1 MLGLSAERIK
11 ILARRRPSVS
21 VYPLPA
27 KGEVMSTA
35 KHEKQMN
42 GVTDW
47 ERAEV
52 ERANN
57 SGLPAVVFVH
67 GLWLLPSS
75 WDGWRKVFED
85 NGYITVAPGWPDD
98 PRTREEAYA
107 NPGVFAGKSVQDVT
121 DHYLAV
127 ISELVKKPA
136 VIGHSFGGLI
146 VQKIADEGAAAAT
159 VAIDNAPIKGV
170 LPLPL
175 SALKSGSPVLRN
187 PANRHKA
194 IALTFEQFQYGW
206 ANNLDEAEAR
216 QLYDTYHVPASGE
229 PLFEAGFANFMLGGD
244 TSVDVKNPNRGP
256 LLIISG
262 TNDTTAPRA
271 FTHGSYKKQLK
282 NPEVTEYV
290 EIEGRGHS
298 LILDHGWPDVANPA
312 LTFIKRFL

>member
-1 MLGLSAERIK
+1 MT
-11 ILARRRPSVS
+11 
-21 VYPLPA
+21 
-27 KGEVMSTA
+27 TA
-35 KHEKQMN
+35 KHAKQTN

-52 ERANN
+52 ERANS
-57 SGLPAVVFVH
+57 SGLSPVVFVH

-75 WDGWRKVFED
+75 WDGWRKLFED
-85 NGYITVAPGWPDD
+85 NGYITLAPGWPDD
-98 PRTREEAYA
+98 PRTREQAYA

-127 ISELVKKPA
+127 ISELNTKPA

-282 NPEVTEYV
+282 NPETTEYV

-298 LILDHGWPDVANPA
+298 LILDHGWPEVANPA

>member
-1 MLGLSAERIK
+1 MT
-11 ILARRRPSVS
+11 
-21 VYPLPA
+21 
-27 KGEVMSTA
+27 TA
-35 KHEKQMN
+35 KHEKQTN

-57 SGLPAVVFVH
+57 SGLSPVVFVH

-75 WDGWRKVFED
+75 WDGWRKLFED
-85 NGYITVAPGWPDD
+85 NGYITLAPGWPDD
-98 PRTREEAYA
+98 PRTREQAYA
-107 NPGVFAGKSVQDVT
+107 NPNVFAGKSVQDVT

-127 ISELVKKPA
+127 ISELTTKPA

-216 QLYDTYHVPASGE
+216 RLYDTYHVPASGE

-262 TNDTTAPRA
+262 TNDTTVPRA

-282 NPEVTEYV
+282 NPETTEYV

-298 LILDHGWPDVANPA
+298 LVLDHGWPDVANPA
-312 LTFIKRFL
+312 LAFLKRFL

>member
-1 MLGLSAERIK
+1 MT
-11 ILARRRPSVS
+11 
-21 VYPLPA
+21 
-27 KGEVMSTA
+27 TA
-35 KHEKQMN
+35 KHEKQTN

-52 ERANN
+52 ERANT
-57 SGLPAVVFVH
+57 SGLSPVVFVH

-75 WDGWRKVFED
+75 WGGWRKLFED

-98 PRTREEAYA
+98 PRTREQAYA

-127 ISELVKKPA
+127 ISELTTKPA

-146 VQKIADEGAAAAT
+146 VQKIADDGAAAAT

-175 SALKSGSPVLRN
+175 SALKSGAPVLRN

-271 FTHGSYKKQLK
+271 FTHGSFKKQLK

-312 LTFIKRFL
+312 LTFIKRFLWLEVCGARHAHWPVGKSRDVHRS

>member
-1 MLGLSAERIK
+1 MT
-11 ILARRRPSVS
+11 
-21 VYPLPA
+21 
-27 KGEVMSTA
+27 TA
-35 KHEKQMN
+35 KQN
-42 GVTDW
+42 QTNASVVTDW

-57 SGLPAVVFVH
+57 SGLSPVVFVH

-75 WDGWRKVFED
+75 WDGWRKLFED
-85 NGYITVAPGWPDD
+85 NGYIPLAPGWPDD
-98 PRTREEAYA
+98 PRTREQAYA

-127 ISELVKKPA
+127 ISELTTKPA

-216 QLYDTYHVPASGE
+216 KLDDNYHVPASGE
-229 PLFEAGFANFMLGGD
+229 PLFEAGFSNFIPRGG
-244 TSVDVKNPNRGP
+244 TSVDVKKPNPGP
-256 LLIISG
+256 PLIISG
-262 TNDTTAPRA
+262 TNNTTPPPA

-282 NPEVTEYV
+282 NPHGTEYV

-312 LTFIKRFL
+312 LTFLKRFM

>member
-11 ILARRRPSVS
+11 TLAHRRPSVS

-27 KGEVMSTA
+27 KGEVMTTA

-98 PRTREEAYA
+98 PRTREQAYA
-107 NPGVFAGKSVQDVT
+107 NPGVFAGKPVQDVT

-282 NPEVTEYV
+282 NPETTEYV

-312 LTFIKRFL
+312 LTFLKRFL

>member
-1 MLGLSAERIK
+1 MTTAKQNETN
-11 ILARRRPSVS
+11 PSV
-21 VYPLPA
+21 
-27 KGEVMSTA
+27 
-35 KHEKQMN
+35 
-42 GVTDW
+42 VTDW

-52 ERANN
+52 ERANS
-57 SGLPAVVFVH
+57 SGLSPVVFVH

-75 WDGWRKVFED
+75 WDGWRKLFED
-85 NGYITVAPGWPDD
+85 NGYITLAPGWPDD
-98 PRTREEAYA
+98 PRTREQAYA
-107 NPGVFAGKSVQDVT
+107 NPSVFAGKSVQDVT

-127 ISELVKKPA
+127 ISELTKKPA

-175 SALKSGSPVLRN
+175 SALKSGAPVLRN

-194 IALTFEQFQYGW
+194 VALTFEQFQYGW
-206 ANNLDEAEAR
+206 ANNLDEAEGR
-216 QLYDTYHVPASGE
+216 RLYDTYHVPASGE
-229 PLFEAGFANFMLGGD
+229 PLFEAGFANFMLHGD
-244 TSVDVKNPNRGP
+244 TKVDVKNPNRGP

-271 FTHGSYKKQLK
+271 FTDGSYEKQQK
-282 NPEVTEYV
+282 NPQVTEYV

-298 LILDHGWPDVANPA
+298 LILDHGWPDVAAPA
-312 LTFIKRFL
+312 LTFIQRFL

>member
-1 MLGLSAERIK
+1 MT
-11 ILARRRPSVS
+11 
-21 VYPLPA
+21 
-27 KGEVMSTA
+27 TA
-35 KHEKQMN
+35 KHEKQTN

-57 SGLPAVVFVH
+57 SGLSPVVFVH

-75 WDGWRKVFED
+75 WDGWRKLFED
-85 NGYITVAPGWPDD
+85 NGYITLAPGWPDD
-98 PRTREEAYA
+98 PRTREQAYA
-107 NPGVFAGKSVQDVT
+107 DPNVFAGKSVQDVT

-194 IALTFEQFQYGW
+194 IALTFE
-206 ANNLDEAEAR
+206 
-216 QLYDTYHVPASGE
+216 
-229 PLFEAGFANFMLGGD
+229 AGFANFMLGGD

-256 LLIISG
+256 LMIISG

-282 NPEVTEYV
+282 NPETTEYV

-312 LTFIKRFL
+312 LTFLKRFL

>member
-1 MLGLSAERIK
+1 
-11 ILARRRPSVS
+11 
-21 VYPLPA
+21 
-27 KGEVMSTA
+27 
-35 KHEKQMN
+35 
-42 GVTDW
+42 
-47 ERAEV
+47 
-52 ERANN
+52 
-57 SGLPAVVFVH
+57 VVFVH

-75 WDGWRKVFED
+75 WDGWRKLFED

-121 DHYLAV
+121 DHCLAV
-127 ISELVKKPA
+127 ISELARKPA

-194 IALTFEQFQYGW
+194 FALTFEQFQYGW

-290 EIEGRGHS
+290 EVEGRGHS
-298 LILDHGWPDVANPA
+298 LILDHGWSDVADPA
-312 LTFIKRFL
+312 LSFVKRFL

>member
-1 MLGLSAERIK
+1 MT
-11 ILARRRPSVS
+11 
-21 VYPLPA
+21 
-27 KGEVMSTA
+27 TA
-35 KHEKQMN
+35 KQTN

-52 ERANN
+52 EQANN
-57 SGLPAVVFVH
+57 SGLSPVVFVH

-75 WDGWRKVFED
+75 WDQWRKLFED
-85 NGYITVAPGWPDD
+85 NGYVTLAPGWPDD
-98 PRTREEAYA
+98 PRTRQEAFA
-107 NPGVFAGKSVQDVT
+107 NPSVFAGKSVQAVT

-127 ISELVKKPA
+127 ISGLSKKPA

-146 VQKIADEGAAAAT
+146 VQKIADKGAAAAT

-187 PANRHKA
+187 PANRKKA
-194 IALTFEQFQYGW
+194 ITLTFEQFKYGW

-216 QLYDTYHVPASGE
+216 ELYDTYHVPGSGI
-229 PLFEAGFANFMLGGD
+229 PFFQAGLANFTFAGD
-244 TSVDVKNPNRGP
+244 TGVDVKNPNRGP
-256 LLIISG
+256 LLIIAG
-262 TNDTTAPRA
+262 TSDTTAPVA
-271 FTHGSYKKQLK
+271 FTKGSYKKQLK

-290 EIEGRGHS
+290 EVPNRGHS

-312 LTFIKRFL
+312 LSFVKRFL